1 MARLTE
7 SKREDIKNALLLGDS
22 QYKVAQDFEVSPA
35 TVNKIFKGLD
45 KSLITQTERIVNDE
59 VAIKSILATQ
69 SERFCKSFDD
79 KVNEQLRR
87 QNLVFDATEKVIKKA
102 IDIINSGKVT
112 DKLNIGD
119 GIQQFKPRELNT
131 TDIKN
136 LADAVDRAS
145 ITLGI
150 NQRHSNSQIN
160 VNTQNNIQQNN
171 NVPLTLEEAEKEALD
186 LGVPLE
192 ILIK

>member
-45 KSLITQTERIVNDE
+45 KNLIAQTEKIVNDE

-87 QNLVFDATEKVIKKA
+87 QNLVFNASEKLLVKATQM
-102 IDIINSGKVT
+102 IDKNQTVDKINVGTGV
-112 DKLNIGD
+112 
-119 GIQQFKPRELNT
+119 QQIEPREL
-131 TDIKN
+131 DSSDLKN
-136 LADAVDRAS
+136 LADTIDKAS
-145 ITLGI
+145 ITLGV
-150 NQRHSNSQIN
+150 NQRHSNSQVQIN
-160 VNTQNNIQQNN
+160 NTNAQQTNIK
-171 NVPLTLEEAEKEALD
+171 TLDDFYSEEL
-186 LGVPLE
+186 
-192 ILIK
+192 